1 MRTLLLAVP
10 PCPFPF
16 YTSPRRLN
24 RRSSHL
30 SIRHRTYTLDSFLA
44 SSTSHTINKH
54 EVSIAQQ
61 QRSLAEETAIR
72 RREMEEEI
80 QVDEGRKMNLESDD
94 RQVSDW
100 AVSSIHI
107 HRRDRRYTSAFTP
120 STRRFV
126 PLSRPIIIALGPLF
140 PSSFPCRFSL
150 LSPCISLHILP
161 SPLPPL
167 SPADLAS
174 VLALLF
180 LCSEWP

>member
-10 PCPFPF
+10 PCPFHF

-100 AVSSIHI
+100 AVPSIHI

-150 LSPCISLHILP
+150 LSSCISLHILP